1 MSWILF
7 GKILRDI
14 RWPFLGI
21 CVLLT
26 AFEMLWA
33 KITQRVT
40 GELLPAFEKLGISA
54 DQIIEKVMDKE
65 FGKFVQSLIGGE
77 NIRLYVPHD
86 MLTIGYVHP
95 VVQTI
100 FAIWAVGRAS
110 GALAGEMER
119 GTMELLLAQP
129 IPRRTVVLTQL
140 AIDAVTIPILCLC
153 MILGSW
159 IGIHV
164 VGFSEKAYATI
175 QLQDFWGGLVN
186 SASLLFALSGL
197 TMACSAC
204 GRSRWRVMAATIA
217 IVLVSFILNV
227 LGQLWSVLRPW
238 RPLSLFYYY
247 QPQPIIL
254 KNTWTVSFQTMSEP
268 ETIWLTVPMIP
279 ILVAIGFL
287 GYGVALWVFC
297 RRDLPAPL

>member
-1 MSWILF
+1 MLWILF
-7 GKILRDI
+7 RKILRDL

-21 CVLLT
+21 AVLLT

-33 KITQRVT
+33 KITQRIT
-40 GELLPAFEKLGISA
+40 QELLPAFANLGVSA
-54 DQIIEKVMDKE
+54 DLIIEKVMDKD

-77 NIRLYVPHD
+77 NIRLHVPND

-100 FAIWAVGRAS
+100 FAIWTVGRAS

-129 IPRRTVVLTQL
+129 LRRRTVIL
-140 AIDAVTIPILCLC
+140 AHLAVDLVTIPALCLC
-153 MILGSW
+153 MILGTW
-159 IGIHV
+159 LGVHV
-164 VGFSEKAYATI
+164 VGFSDEAFATL
-175 QLQDFWGGLVN
+175 QLHQFWGGLVN
-186 SASLLFALSGL
+186 SAALLFALSGITL
-197 TMACSAC
+197 ALSAL
-204 GRSRWRVMAATIA
+204 GRSRWRVMAVAIA
-217 IVLVSFILNV
+217 VVLVSFIVNV

-254 KNTWTVSFQTMSEP
+254 KNVWTVNFLSVN
-268 ETIWLTVPMIP
+268 ETVWIAGVPVIP
-279 ILVAIGFL
+279 VLLILGVVGYVTAL
-287 GYGVALWVFC
+287 GVFC